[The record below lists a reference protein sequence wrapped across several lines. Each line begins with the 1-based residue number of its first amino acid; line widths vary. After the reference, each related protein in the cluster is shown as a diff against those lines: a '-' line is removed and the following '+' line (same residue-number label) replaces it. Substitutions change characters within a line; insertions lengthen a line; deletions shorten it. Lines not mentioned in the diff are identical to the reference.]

1 MGLLDGLLGG
11 VMGGMTESGAQ
22 QARSPLLMIALQLL
36 QQNGG
41 LQGILARAQ
50 QAGYGDQVQSWI
62 GTGQNLPIDA
72 GALSRIFGQGQ
83 LGQLAQQL
91 GLSHEETAGQ
101 LAQALPQVVD
111 QMTTDG
117 AIPEGHADLVSE
129 ALAVLRS
136 RAS

>member
-11 VMGGMTESGAQ
+11 VMGGMTGSGAQ

-111 QMTTDG
+111 QMTPDG

>member
-1 MGLLDGLLGG
+1 MGLLDCLLGG
-11 VMGGMTESGAQ
+11 VMGGMTGSGAQ

-111 QMTTDG
+111 QMTPDG